1 MVGEKQ
7 LNKKHLHQ
15 QPQGLWENPYVIR
28 GVMYKMSHFCHIDFA
43 LLKRTR
49 KIALQL
55 DNLYKLVVTLTSI
68 QLKVILECQFKQ
80 HLGEHSRLHAI
91 NEEASFYD
99 ISLQDNDM
107 EQHIYRDYTFGNF
120 QWL

>member
-1 MVGEKQ
+1 
-7 LNKKHLHQ
+7 
-15 QPQGLWENPYVIR
+15 
-28 GVMYKMSHFCHIDFA
+28 MSHFCHIDFT
-43 LLKRTR
+43 LLKRTQ

-68 QLKVILECQFKQ
+68 HLKVILECQFKQ